1 MTKNPVVASRLAFI
15 SFFVVLFLLPA
26 PLRAAKP
33 APYRSLR
40 YAHVTGQ
47 ADWYTCGAAAV
58 STLLTYY
65 YGDPASEQDALEVA
79 FAETQ
84 ASGKDPLKGLTAL

>member
-1 MTKNPVVASRLAFI
+1 MKYALLLLFVAFAA
-15 SFFVVLFLLPA
+15 LPA
-26 PLRAAKP
+26 YAKVV
-33 APYRSLR
+33 PYRHLR

-47 ADWYTCGAAAV
+47 ADWYTCGAAAT